1 MSSKPPLRGR
11 MGVLCA
17 AKLCTHAG
25 MVTAKVVFLSNC
37 SRLRHLKLTVRVCTI
52 SMQGPCIEL
61 LPERYRQIR
70 CHVSPDIDVFHFLT
84 CATTNI
90 INDVKILEVSPKVVS
105 KIDAIDRVAAC
116 SSPVS
121 RLALQESHSRQTLY
135 LSGKDPSLGCLRFV
149 GSCT

>member
-1 MSSKPPLRGR
+1 MSSKPPLGGR
-11 MGVLCA
+11 LGPLCA

-25 MVTAKVVFLSNC
+25 SVPAKVVFLSHC
-37 SRLRHLKLTVRVCTI
+37 SRLRHLELTVSICAI
-52 SMQGPCIEL
+52 SMQGPCIEP

-70 CHVSPDIDVFHFLT
+70 GHVSPDIDVFHFLT

-90 INDVKILEVSPKVVS
+90 INDVKIHEVSPKVVS

-121 RLALQESHSRQTLY
+121 RLALQESHSRQT
-135 LSGKDPSLGCLRFV
+135 
-149 GSCT
+149 

>member
-1 MSSKPPLRGR
+1 MSSKPPLGGR
-11 MGVLCA
+11 LGSMCA
-17 AKLCTHAG
+17 AKLCTHG
-25 MVTAKVVFLSNC
+25 GSVPAKVVFLSHC
-37 SRLRHLKLTVRVCTI
+37 SRLRRLKLTVSEGAI

-84 CATTNI
+84 CAATNI
-90 INDVKILEVSPKVVS
+90 INDVEVLEVSPKVVP

-121 RLALQESHSRQTLY
+121 GPALQESHSRQT
-135 LSGKDPSLGCLRFV
+135 
-149 GSCT
+149 

>member
-17 AKLCTHAG
+17 AKLCIHG
-25 MVTAKVVFLSNC
+25 MVPAKVVFLSNC

-52 SMQGPCIEL
+52 SMQGPSIDP

-84 CATTNI
+84 CAATNI
-90 INDVKILEVSPKVVS
+90 INDVKILKVSPKVVS
-105 KIDAIDRVAAC
+105 KIDATDRVAAC
-116 SSPVS
+116 SSPVGG
-121 RLALQESHSRQTLY
+121 LALQEPHSCQT
-135 LSGKDPSLGCLRFV
+135 
-149 GSCT
+149 